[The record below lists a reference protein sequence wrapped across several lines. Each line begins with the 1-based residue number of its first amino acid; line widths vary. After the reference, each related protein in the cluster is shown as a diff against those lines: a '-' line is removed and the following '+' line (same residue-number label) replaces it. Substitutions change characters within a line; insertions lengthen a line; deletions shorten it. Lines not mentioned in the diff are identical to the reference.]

1 MRCLL
6 SLDRRPRVR
15 PRIASQEVR
24 GFTLLELVI
33 VVAISLIALGQMTTS
48 ILGVARLEP
57 LNRESSIAMN
67 AGIGALETL
76 RGTPFEEVFRRF
88 NKDPDDDP
96 DGPGTAPGISFAV
109 PFLDVTT
116 GDIDGMVGR
125 IEFPSVA
132 DDLREDVA
140 DARLGMPRDLN
151 GDGIVDALD
160 HTDDY
165 QVLPV
170 LIRLEW
176 TGTSG
181 PRTMNLYAS
190 LANP

>member
-1 MRCLL
+1 MRRLPP
-6 SLDRRPRVR
+6 LDYGPKGRRLRT
-15 PRIASQEVR
+15 SR
-24 GFTLLELVI
+24 GTRGLTLLELVI

-57 LNRESSIAMN
+57 LNRESAIAMN

-76 RGTPFEEVFRRF
+76 RGAPFDEVFRRF
-88 NKDPDDDP
+88 NKDPADDP
-96 DGPGTAPGISFAV
+96 DGPDTAPGDSFAV
-109 PFLDVTT
+109 PYLDVTA

-125 IEFPSVA
+125 IVFPSVA

-151 GDGIVDALD
+151 GDGTLDALD

-165 QVLPV
+165 QILPV
-170 LIRLEW
+170 LVRLEW
-176 TGTSG
+176 TGSSG
-181 PRTMNLYAS
+181 PRTMNLYAA
-190 LANP
+190 LTQP